1 MKCLSAVSARTEACL
16 KLSLIPLLLGLTACA
31 SSNNDDDPTACDS
44 GEKASDSY
52 CVEYIPGGAMA
63 EQVGKNTFTLHIDK
77 RADNTPATGL
87 TVDLA
92 PVMHMVG
99 GMNHATPDEDC
110 IESATIA
117 GDYLCT
123 VYYVM
128 ASEMNGV
135 AMGDW
140 ELTAVIGSESVSFS
154 PKVMMTM
161 GDTVMA
167 KLKGVSDLIPGMIG
181 MPDESRTYYLFKDG
195 MVSTDSFGL
204 FIAARESMM
213 SFPAVYLGQTFNNG
227 TAYVLMVAGIVV
239 DICTEGGASWLAGT
253 DEGKGQWRIDGL
265 GLTAGVANTLQ
276 VRLTVNGEAKTL
288 DGSGVAQDYQTFTV
302 TP

>member
-1 MKCLSAVSARTEACL
+1 MKCLSVVSARTEAYL

-123 VYYVM
+123 IYYVM

-167 KLKGVSDLIPGMIG
+167 KLKGISDLIPGMTG
-181 MPDESRTYYLFKDG
+181 SDEPRTYYLFKDG
-195 MVSTDSFGL
+195 MASTDSFGL

-213 SFPAVYLGQTFNNG
+213 GFPAVYLNQTFNSG
-227 TAYVLMVAGIVV
+227 TAYELTVASMAV
-239 DICTEGGASWLAGT
+239 EASSDDGTTWLAAN
-253 DEGKGQWRIDGL
+253 DEGQGHWRISGL
-265 GLTAGVANTLQ
+265 GLTAGMANTLR
-276 VRLTVNGEAKTL
+276 VRLTVNGEIKTL
-288 DGSGVAQDYQTFTV
+288 DGTGTGQDYQTFTV